1 MDLVSEYKIIRI
13 TNKKNGLFKELDFN
27 KYTKDDI
34 LKMIEFY
41 NYRLLN
47 FSLNI
52 YDKFS
57 IKKRGK
63 KWLRLWLKLKNLN
76 TKKLKT

>member
-1 MDLVSEYKIIRI
+1 MDIVGEYKIIRI
-13 TNKKNGLFKELDFN
+13 TNNKNGLFKELDFN

-41 NYRLLN
+41 NNRLLN

-52 YDKFS
+52 YDKFT
-57 IKKRGK
+57 IKREV
-63 KWLRLWLKLKNLN
+63 KND
-76 TKKLKT
+76 

>member
-1 MDLVSEYKIIRI
+1 MDVVGEYKIIRI
-13 TNKKNGLFKELDFN
+13 TNNKNGLFKELDFN

-41 NYRLLN
+41 NNRLLN

-52 YDKFS
+52 YDTFTF
-57 IKKRGK
+57 KKEV
-63 KWLRLWLKLKNLN
+63 KND
-76 TKKLKT
+76 

>member
-1 MDLVSEYKIIRI
+1 MDIVGDFKIIII
-13 TNKKNGLFKELDFN
+13 TNNKKGLFKELNFN

-34 LKMIEFY
+34 VKMIEFY

-52 YDKFS
+52 YDKFT
-57 IKKRGK
+57 IKREAI
-63 KWLRLWLKLKNLN
+63 ND
-76 TKKLKT
+76 